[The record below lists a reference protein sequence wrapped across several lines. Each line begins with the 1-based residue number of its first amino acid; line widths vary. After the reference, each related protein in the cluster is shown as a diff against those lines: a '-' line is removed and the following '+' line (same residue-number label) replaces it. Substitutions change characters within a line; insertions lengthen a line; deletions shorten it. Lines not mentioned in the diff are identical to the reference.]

1 MRYASLGQPPS
12 PLNIPEVLHSS
23 QINMPFSTSLT
34 FWHVKHFFRT
44 WVPRSILRS
53 SIFFC
58 SLEET
63 IGRTHACLSEQRGA
77 SLLPSLVAHSPR
89 DRKSNPRLGQL
100 SSVTVQVPRPVLRRA
115 WPPCP
120 ASCRSCRRN
129 KTRIDICDGQAHL
142 TDRQAPALRRCKRR
156 SETAGLLRGSL
167 SRRRRPPD
175 RPWALLSPRSIRRW
189 RGRRAQRQPL
199 PALPAILLKVATLV
213 LVLGPRQVA

>member
-23 QINMPFSTSLT
+23 QMNMPFSTSFT

-44 WVPRSILRS
+44 WVPRSTLRS

-63 IGRTHACLSEQRGA
+63 IGRTHACLSGRRGA
-77 SLLPSLVAHSPR
+77 SLLPSLVAHSRR
-89 DRKSNPRLGQL
+89 DRKLNPRLGPL
-100 SSVTVQVPRPVLRRA
+100 SSVTVQVPRSVLRGA
-115 WPPCP
+115 WPPCL
-120 ASCRSCRRN
+120 ASCRSCHRN
-129 KTRIDICDGQAHL
+129 RKRTDTCGGQAHL
-142 TDRQAPALRRCKRR
+142 TDRQAPALRHCKRR
-156 SETAGLLRGSL
+156 SETVGLRRGSL

-175 RPWALLSPRSIRRW
+175 RPWAPLSPRNTRRW
-189 RGRRAQRQPL
+189 RGRGARRQPL

>member
-12 PLNIPEVLHSS
+12 PLNIPEFLHSS
-23 QINMPFSTSLT
+23 QMNMPFSTSLT
-34 FWHVKHFFRT
+34 FWHVKHFFCT

-63 IGRTHACLSEQRGA
+63 IGRTHAYLSGRRGA
-77 SLLPSLVAHSPR
+77 SLLPNLVAHSRR
-89 DRKSNPRLGQL
+89 DRKSNPRSGPL
-100 SSVTVQVPRPVLRRA
+100 SSVTVQVPRSVLRGA
-115 WPPCP
+115 WPPCR

-129 KTRIDICDGQAHL
+129 RKRTGICGERAHL

-156 SETAGLLRGSL
+156 PETVGLRRGSL
-167 SRRRRPPD
+167 SRLRRPPD
-175 RPWALLSPRSIRRW
+175 RPWAPLSPRSIRRW
-189 RGRRAQRQPL
+189 RGRGAQRQPL
-199 PALPAILLKVATLV
+199 PALPSVLLKSATRV